1 MTIDTIVRD
10 EIKNMSGFNSDEE
23 LEAYL
28 PESTV
33 STTTEFPPADN
44 DLTPTGRKKRKLGPR
59 KKKLDDTG
67 EPTDKRIE
75 RFKERATGLGGK
87 SVVTVGFEM
96 SGQPLK
102 HEEDEELGDFFYA
115 LSKKANIDPTENWI
129 LLGLYFVFM
138 LSRFIVART
147 NLGDEIKKFLSPHSD
162 KSEDTEITDDL
173 RDNDESITERSRG
186 NGAFNIESA
195 EQEIGL

>member
-1 MTIDTIVRD
+1 MATESIVRD
-10 EIKNMSGFNSDEE
+10 EIKSMSGFNSDEE
-23 LEAYL
+23 LEAFL

-33 STTTEFPPADN
+33 STTTEFPQPDY
-44 DLTPTGRKKRKLGPR
+44 DPTLTPTGRKKRKFGPR
-59 KKKLDDTG
+59 KPKGDA
-67 EPTDKRIE
+67 EPTDKRLE

-102 HEEDEELGDFFYA
+102 DDEDEELGDFFYA

-138 LSRFIVART
+138 LSRFIVSRT
-147 NLGDEIKKFLSPHSD
+147 NFGDEIKKFLIPHAD
-162 KSEDTEITDDL
+162 DEDETEKSQVDDETPTVKH
-173 RDNDESITERSRG
+173 DGFD
-186 NGAFNIESA
+186 IESL
-195 EQEIGL
+195 EKEMGL